1 MPLDQGFACRVY
13 AYHMVVRFM
22 AGGQC
27 GTSGSGVGDE
37 AVGAI
42 GFREAGV
49 LGVVQPELAPVGGPS
64 GIHVHKAH
72 AVADHEDHVLYFL
85 SGRGD

>member
-1 MPLDQGFACRVY
+1 
-13 AYHMVVRFM
+13 MVVRFM

-37 AVGAI
+37 VVGAI

>member
-1 MPLDQGFACRVY
+1 MPLDRPFFIRQGSQRFQGLAFRVY

-49 LGVVQPELAPVGGPS
+49 LGVVQPELAPGWRS
-64 GIHVHKAH
+64 KRNTCA
-72 AVADHEDHVLYFL
+72 
-85 SGRGD
+85 

>member
-1 MPLDQGFACRVY
+1 
-13 AYHMVVRFM
+13 MVVRFM

-72 AVADHEDHVLYFL
+72 TVADH
-85 SGRGD
+85 